1 MIKRWLLRIVVVL
14 VAGFVTVYG
23 GDWAVFK
30 LRGSP
35 QSTVTVSRY
44 LTVPLKG
51 NKLEFDY
58 LGTSDVACSISL
70 FPQAGQSP
78 CWHLRRNPNQTTTL

>member
-1 MIKRWLLRIVVVL
+1 MKRWLQRIVVVL
-14 VAGFVTVYG
+14 VAGFLAVYA
-23 GDWAVFK
+23 GDWAIYK

-35 QSTVTVSRY
+35 RSKVTVNRY

-51 NKLEFDY
+51 NKQEFDY
-58 LGTSDVACSISL
+58 LGSMDVPCSVSL

-78 CWHLRRNPNQTTTL
+78 CWRLRRNPNQGTNL